1 MGTLF
6 KHPNARISLDDL
18 LAAAKSA
25 KSCDTPAMAEIL
37 HRFEG
42 LAIKLA
48 GAIDAPDHLFDD
60 LINAARM
67 GLVNAVRH
75 HDGRPGFPAFA
86 KMYMQGAARREL
98 GRWIV
103 PEDARTNDLDD
114 LHDHHVERDEMQAVD
129 DRLAPW
135 GGGTIAELVRG
146 LDDDRRNVIELRYR
160 WDMPVKEIAALVGT
174 SGPAVSQRLATI
186 HRSAERALAA

>member
-1 MGTLF
+1 MGILS
-6 KHPNARISLDDL
+6 KHSSARSSLDDL
-18 LAAAKSA
+18 LAAAKAAGS
-25 KSCDTPAMAEIL
+25 SDTPAMAEIL

-67 GLVNAVRH
+67 GLVNAVRR

-86 KMYMQGAARREL
+86 KAYMQGAARREL

-103 PEDARTNDLDD
+103 PEDARTDDLDD
-114 LHDHHVERDEMQAVD
+114 VHDHHVERDDIEAVD

-135 GGGTIAELVRG
+135 GGGAISEMVRQ
-146 LDDDRRNVIELRYR
+146 LDDGQRNIIELRYR
-160 WDMPVKEIAALVGT
+160 SDMPVKEIAGVMGT

-186 HRSAERALAA
+186 HRIAERALAA